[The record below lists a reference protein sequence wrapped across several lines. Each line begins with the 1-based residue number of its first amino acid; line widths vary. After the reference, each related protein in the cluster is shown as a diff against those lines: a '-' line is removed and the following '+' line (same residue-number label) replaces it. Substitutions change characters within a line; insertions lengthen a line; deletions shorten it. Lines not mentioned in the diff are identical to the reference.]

1 MKIDRDLATQHL
13 EYLGYQ
19 PGDNVYLRFFY
30 YTSDPRKNDDGGRK
44 LSDLNWEQIEKYQS
58 DGRGVYVVV
67 NGASGGHTDAD
78 IKNCC
83 AIFCEW
89 DDIPLAEQFE
99 KWSSI
104 GFVEPTFTVYSGDK
118 SMQPYWVFDEPI
130 AVEQWRELQQL
141 LITVMKADKS
151 NKNPSRV
158 FRLAGG
164 WHVKPDRE
172 PVKTEIVAD
181 SGIRYSYG
189 ELCSQL
195 LNLIPTSTPIFTPT
209 PTPTPAKEPTSAP
222 APVQEPQR
230 YKDITVPVPRA
241 ISLDS
246 ALGKAK
252 DFLGGVTTLR
262 NTSMATLARD
272 LIGTAAEF
280 QHLGQT
286 TNDDAYTLFI
296 DACRQ
301 CSPGNGWDEREWEQI
316 WASAVRSNPSSS
328 IAHKISHDAVENCI
342 KGEYWNSIK
351 GSRLNAGAVADEHTE
366 SLEISVPLPSN
377 LETEIDE
384 LLTRNLKESQLQ
396 IKILGIAQK
405 YRISSKEI
413 YKVYELQESE
423 KEQEESIE
431 DTANEV
437 AKLLASKS
445 VSLNMS
451 EILPETLAVPI
462 ERLATTLNLKPEGY
476 LLALMVQSGSLLK
489 ANTSTMLFP
498 QTQFSCN
505 PNYFGVTVGE
515 SSQKKTPILRAIISD
530 PMEKLLIASEQE
542 HQRACIVYEEVL
554 NQWKNSKDIDKGA
567 MPVAPAQKV
576 YAFNKATGEGIA
588 AQAQKLPQQ
597 SMLYLCDEL
606 AGAFKSANQYRGG
619 KGSDEEDLLEYW
631 SGGGA
636 VVLRVGGLATNVR
649 HVGLSIFGNIQ
660 PKVLAG
666 FLGDGDDNNGKFA
679 RFDFVQ
685 QPLAATSL
693 VEDAPSINLTP
704 MLTAIYERLDALPEQ
719 KFELDRTARQLF
731 IRFYNHCENQRISHP
746 KQGMRAMWGKAPLK
760 VGKIATIL
768 HCLHAAHLGLE
779 VSPKIS
785 LKTIRSAIKFIKFTI
800 DQALSLNLELCESVE
815 LAPNLAKIISLAD
828 RKKEPICIRE
838 IRSSFNSKY
847 RPPTGLIREWFGQ
860 LVAMGYGIVDAIR
873 GTFSLERPQRPQRPQ
888 NGSNPSQEPVE
899 NVHTNV
905 HTNVH
910 NVHPSV
916 HTNCNPTDGTTPEQI
931 KSKRTQQQENVD
943 VEQESG
949 RESGR
954 LCGRSK
960 AIQDNGYGENVD
972 VVDVVDVANED
983 LTELVNFIRTAIAE
997 GDREFAQNIQS
1008 ILTEVCS
1015 GGVVDRTQVW
1025 VALTAEEQAA
1035 LSALLTN
1042 ETSTPI
1048 PNTQSPIS
1056 ELTPETQTELIDPI
1070 DAQKIR
1076 DIAQIWWDEFYPE
1089 HTQSLIIQMFSWNSP
1104 GQKYSQTIINQWL
1117 ETEDELVNNR
1127 ITQLFTIKNSSHT
1140 EETP

>member
-1 MKIDRDLATQHL
+1 MKIDRTLASQHL

-19 PGDNVYLRFFY
+19 PGDNTYLRFFY
-30 YTSDPRKNDDGGRK
+30 HAWDPRKNGDSGRK
-44 LSDLNWEQIEKYQS
+44 ESTLNWEQIESYQA

-67 NGASGGHTDAD
+67 NGDKGGHTDAD
-78 IKNCC
+78 ISQCC

-104 GFVEPTFTVYSGDK
+104 GFVEPTFTVFSGDK

-130 AVEQWRELQQL
+130 APEQWRELQQL
-141 LITVMKADKS
+141 LIEVMKADRS

-172 PVKTEIVAD
+172 PAKTEIVGD
-181 SGIRYSYG
+181 SGIRYNFMDLQSRLVNLLVADTSRTII
-189 ELCSQL
+189 ENQL
-195 LNLIPTSTPIFTPT
+195 STPT
-209 PTPTPAKEPTSAP
+209 PTSAPTSISTPTSEPTPM
-222 APVQEPQR
+222 QEPQS
-230 YKDITVPVPRA
+230 YKDITVPVPIA
-241 ISLDS
+241 ISLEC

-252 DFLGGVTTLR
+252 EFLGGVTTLR

-280 QHLGQT
+280 QHLGQM

-296 DACRQ
+296 DACRR
-301 CSPGNGWDEREWEQI
+301 CSPGGGWGEGEWEQI

-328 IAHKISHDAVENCI
+328 IAHKISRDAVENCI

-351 GSRLNAGAVADEHTE
+351 VSIGQAVAHVHTE
-366 SLEISVPLPSN
+366 SAHASVPSARAIHELP

-413 YKVYELQESE
+413 LKVYELRESE
-423 KEQEESIE
+423 KEQEESAE

-445 VSLNMS
+445 GSLNMS
-451 EILPETLAVPI
+451 EILPETLAAPI

-476 LLALMVQSGSLLK
+476 LLALMVQCGSLLP

-505 PNYFGVTVGE
+505 PNYFGVSVGE
-515 SSQKKTPILRAIISD
+515 SSQKKTPVLNAIISA

-542 HQRACIVYEEVL
+542 YKTASIAYEEVL
-554 NQWKNSKDIDKGA
+554 NQWKNSKDTDKGA

-576 YAFNKATGEGIA
+576 YSFNKATGEGIA
-588 AQAQKLPQQ
+588 AQAQKLPHQ

-666 FLGDGDDNNGKFA
+666 FLGDGEDNNGKFA

-685 QPLAATSL
+685 QPLAATEL
-693 VEDAPSINLTP
+693 AEDAPSIDLTP
-704 MLTAIYERLDALPEQ
+704 MLTAIYEKLDALPE
-719 KFELDRTARQLF
+719 KRFELDRTARKLF

-779 VSPKIS
+779 VSPKIQIE
-785 LKTIRSAIKFIKFTI
+785 TIRSAIKFVKFTI

-815 LAPNLAKIISLAD
+815 LAPNLAKIITLAD
-828 RKKEPICIRE
+828 RKKEPICVRE
-838 IRSSFNSKY
+838 IRQSFNSKY

-888 NGSNPSQEPVE
+888 KGYEPCQEPVE

-910 NVHPSV
+910 NVHTNV
-916 HTNCNPTDGTTPEQI
+916 HHGPYHPTALTALTASTASTDPVVAPQPD
-931 KSKRTQQQENVD
+931 VD
-943 VEQESG
+943 VDQESG

-960 AIQDNGYGENVD
+960 AIQDKDFDENVD
-972 VVDVVDVANED
+972 VVDVVDVVDEEVA
-983 LTELVNFIRTAIAE
+983 ELVSFIRTALAE
-997 GDREFAQNIQS
+997 GDREFAQNIQG
-1008 ILTEVCS
+1008 ILREACKS
-1015 GGVVDRTQVW
+1015 DGADRFQVW
-1025 VALTAEEQAA
+1025 AA
-1035 LSALLTN
+1035 LS
-1042 ETSTPI
+1042 E
-1048 PNTQSPIS
+1048 S
-1056 ELTPETQTELIDPI
+1056 EQVAFTTLITPEIEAPLIEPI
-1070 DAQKIR
+1070 DAETIR
-1076 DIAQIWWDEFYPE
+1076 DIAQLWDEYYPE
-1089 HTQSLIIQMFSWNSP
+1089 HTQNLITQMFGWQSP
-1104 GQKYSQTIINQWL
+1104 GQKYSQEIINQWL
-1117 ETEDELVNNR
+1117 ETEDELVSDR
-1127 ITQLFTIKNSSHT
+1127 ITQLFAIRNSSKT

>member
-1 MKIDRDLATQHL
+1 MNSYLIDRDLATQHL
-13 EYLGYQ
+13 NYLGYQ

-30 YTSDPRKNDDGGRK
+30 HGSDTRKDGDEKLGIPKDKGRK

-67 NGASGGHTDAD
+67 NGADGGHTDDD

-99 KWSSI
+99 KWSEL
-104 GFVEPTFTVYSGDK
+104 GFVEPTFTVFSGDK

-130 AVEQWRELQQL
+130 AIEQWRELQQL
-141 LITVMKADKS
+141 LIEVMKADRS

-172 PVKTEIVAD
+172 PAKTEIVGD
-181 SGIRYSYG
+181 SGIRYNFMDLQIRLV
-189 ELCSQL
+189 ELAVATQ
-195 LNLIPTSTPIFTPT
+195 TSRVENYLSSDPT
-209 PTPTPAKEPTSAP
+209 PTPFVNIIARARAIAEPLK
-222 APVQEPQR
+222 
-230 YKDITVPVPRA
+230 YKDITVPVPMP
-241 ISLDS
+241 ISLNS
-246 ALGKAK
+246 ALGKSK
-252 DFLGGVTTLR
+252 EYLGGVSTLR
-262 NTSMATLARD
+262 NTSMASLARD

-280 QHLGQT
+280 QHLGQM

-296 DACRQ
+296 DACRR
-301 CSPGNGWDEREWEQI
+301 CSPGGGWGEGEWEQI

-328 IAHKISHDAVENCI
+328 IAHKISRDAVENCI

-351 GSRLNAGAVADEHTE
+351 VSIGQAVADEHTE
-366 SLEISVPLPSN
+366 SALVSVPSN

-413 YKVYELQESE
+413 LKVYELREAE

-437 AKLLASKS
+437 AKLLASQS
-445 VSLNMS
+445 GSLNMS

-542 HQRACIVYEEVL
+542 YQRANLAYEEDL
-554 NQWKNSKDIDKGA
+554 NQWKNNKDIDKGA

-660 PKVLAG
+660 PKVLAS
-666 FLGDGDDNNGKFA
+666 FIGDGDDNNGKFA

-685 QPLAATSL
+685 QPLAATKL

-704 MLTAIYERLDALPEQ
+704 MLTAIYEKLDALPEQ
-719 KFELDRTARQLF
+719 KFELARTARKLF
-731 IRFYNHCENQRISHP
+731 IKFYNHCENQRISHP

-779 VSPKIS
+779 VSPKIQIE
-785 LKTIRSAIKFIKFTI
+785 TIRSAIKFVKFTI

-815 LAPNLAKIISLAD
+815 LAPNLAKIITLAD

-997 GDREFAQNIQS
+997 GDREFAQNIQG
-1008 ILTEVCS
+1008 ILTEVCTS
-1015 GGVVDRTQVW
+1015 GAVDRTQVW

-1035 LSALLTN
+1035 LSELLTN
-1042 ETSTPI
+1042 E
-1048 PNTQSPIS
+1048 
-1056 ELTPETQTELIDPI
+1056 
-1070 DAQKIR
+1070 
-1076 DIAQIWWDEFYPE
+1076 
-1089 HTQSLIIQMFSWNSP
+1089 
-1104 GQKYSQTIINQWL
+1104 
-1117 ETEDELVNNR
+1117 
-1127 ITQLFTIKNSSHT
+1127 
-1140 EETP
+1140 

>member
-1 MKIDRDLATQHL
+1 MKIDRTRCTQHL
-13 EYLGYQ
+13 EYLGYK

-30 YTSDPRKNDDGGRK
+30 HSSDTRKDGDEKVGIPKDKGRK

-67 NGASGGHTDAD
+67 NGADGGHTDAD
-78 IKNCC
+78 IKSCC

-99 KWSSI
+99 KWSEL
-104 GFVEPTFTVYSGDK
+104 GFVEPTFTVFSGDK

-130 AVEQWRELQQL
+130 APEQWRELQTL
-141 LITVMKADKS
+141 LIEVMKADRS

-172 PVKTEIVAD
+172 PAKTEIVGD
-181 SGIRYSYG
+181 SGIRYNFMDLQIRLV
-189 ELCSQL
+189 ELAVATQTLRVENYLSD
-195 LNLIPTSTPIFTPT
+195 
-209 PTPTPAKEPTSAP
+209 PTPTPAPNITQPLK
-222 APVQEPQR
+222 
-230 YKDITVPVPRA
+230 YKDITVPVPMP
-241 ISLDS
+241 ISLNS
-246 ALGKAK
+246 ALGKSK
-252 DFLGGVTTLR
+252 EYLGGVSTLR
-262 NTSMATLARD
+262 NTSMASLARD

-280 QHLGQT
+280 QHLGQM

-296 DACRQ
+296 DACRR
-301 CSPGNGWDEREWEQI
+301 CSSGGGWGEGEWEQI

-328 IAHKISHDAVENCI
+328 IAHKISRDAVENCI

-351 GSRLNAGAVADEHTE
+351 VSIGQAVAHVHTE
-366 SLEISVPLPSN
+366 SAHASVPSN

-413 YKVYELQESE
+413 YKVYELRESE
-423 KEQEESIE
+423 KEQESIE

-437 AKLLASKS
+437 AKLLASQS
-445 VSLNMS
+445 GSLNMS
-451 EILPETLAVPI
+451 EILPETLAAPI
-462 ERLATTLNLKPEGY
+462 ERLAATLNLKPECY
-476 LLALMVQSGSLLK
+476 LLALLVQSGSLLK

-515 SSQKKTPILRAIISD
+515 SSQKKTPILKAIISA

-542 HQRACIVYEEVL
+542 YKTASIAYEEVL
-554 NQWKNSKDIDKGA
+554 NQWKNNKDTDKGA
-567 MPVAPAQKV
+567 MPQPPAQKV
-576 YAFNKATGEGIA
+576 YFFTKATGEGIA
-588 AQAQKLPQQ
+588 AQAQRLPHQ

-660 PKVLAG
+660 PKVLAN
-666 FLGDGDDNNGKFA
+666 FIGDGDDNNGKFA

-685 QPLAATSL
+685 QPLAATKL

-704 MLTAIYERLDALPEQ
+704 MLTAIYEKLDALPEQ
-719 KFELDRTARQLF
+719 KFELDRAARQLF
-731 IRFYNHCENQRISHP
+731 LRFNNYCENQRESHP

-779 VSPKIS
+779 TRPKIS
-785 LKTIRSAIKFIKFTI
+785 IETIRSAIKFIKFTT
-800 DQALSLNLELCESVE
+800 DQALSLNLEVCESVE
-815 LAPNLAKIISLAD
+815 LAPNLAKIITLAD

-888 NGSNPSQEPVE
+888 KGYEPCQEPVE

-910 NVHPSV
+910 NVHTNV
-916 HTNCNPTDGTTPEQI
+916 HHGPEHPTALIAPIANTAPTVTDAAPQPD
-931 KSKRTQQQENVD
+931 VD
-943 VEQESG
+943 ECG

-960 AIQDNGYGENVD
+960 AIQDKDFDENVD
-972 VVDVVDVANED
+972 VVDVVDVANEE
-983 LTELVNFIRTAIAE
+983 LTELVSFIRTAIAE
-997 GDREFAQNIQS
+997 GDREFAQNIQG
-1008 ILTEVCS
+1008 ILTEACS
-1015 GGVVDRTQVW
+1015 TDGELRKQVW
-1025 VALTAEEQAA
+1025 ATLSQAEQIAFAA
-1035 LSALLTN
+1035 LVNPLVIV
-1042 ETSTPI
+1042 EVP
-1048 PNTQSPIS
+1048 
-1056 ELTPETQTELIDPI
+1056 LIAPI
-1070 DAQKIR
+1070 DAETIR
-1076 DIAQIWWDEFYPE
+1076 DIAQLWDEYYPE
-1089 HTQSLIIQMFSWNSP
+1089 HIQNLITQMFGWQSP
-1104 GQKYSQTIINQWL
+1104 GQKYSQEIINQWL
-1117 ETEDELVNNR
+1117 ETEDELVRDR
-1127 ITQLFTIKNSSHT
+1127 ITQLFDIRNSSHT
-1140 EETP
+1140 KETP

>member
-1 MKIDRDLATQHL
+1 MNSYPLDRTRCTQHL
-13 EYLGYQ
+13 EYLGYK

-30 YTSDPRKNDDGGRK
+30 HSSDTRKDGDEKLGIPKDKGRK

-67 NGASGGHTDAD
+67 NGADGGHTDAD
-78 IKNCC
+78 IKSCC

-104 GFVEPTFTVYSGDK
+104 GFVEPTFTVFSGDK

-130 AVEQWRELQQL
+130 APEQWRELQQL
-141 LITVMKADKS
+141 LIEVMKADRS

-164 WHVKPDRE
+164 WHVKPGRE
-172 PVKTEIVAD
+172 PAKTEIVGD
-181 SGIRYSYG
+181 SGIRYNFMDLQIRLV
-189 ELCSQL
+189 ELAVATQ
-195 LNLIPTSTPIFTPT
+195 TSRVENYLSDPT
-209 PTPTPAKEPTSAP
+209 PTAP
-222 APVQEPQR
+222 NITQPLK

-241 ISLDS
+241 ISLEC
-246 ALGKAK
+246 ALGKSKA
-252 DFLGGVTTLR
+252 FLGGVTTLR

-280 QHLGQT
+280 LHLGQT
-286 TNDDAYTLFI
+286 TNGDAYTLFI
-296 DACRQ
+296 DACRR
-301 CSPGNGWDEREWEQI
+301 CSSGGGWGEGEWEQI
-316 WASAVRSNPSSS
+316 WNSAVRSNPSSS
-328 IAHKISHDAVENCI
+328 IAHKISRDAVENCI

-351 GSRLNAGAVADEHTE
+351 VSGPQAVADETSKNH
-366 SLEISVPLPSN
+366 PSD

-405 YRISSKEI
+405 YRMSSKEI
-413 YKVYELQESE
+413 LKVYELRESE
-423 KEQEESIE
+423 KEQEESAE

-437 AKLLASKS
+437 AKLLASQS
-445 VSLNMS
+445 GSLNMS
-451 EILPETLAVPI
+451 EILPETLAAPI
-462 ERLATTLNLKPEGY
+462 ERLAATLNLKPECY
-476 LLALMVQSGSLLK
+476 LLALLVQSGSLLK

-515 SSQKKTPILRAIISD
+515 SSQKKTPILRAIISA

-542 HQRACIVYEEVL
+542 YKTASIAYEEVL
-554 NQWKNSKDIDKGA
+554 NQWKNNKDTDKGA
-567 MPVAPAQKV
+567 MPQPPAQKV
-576 YAFNKATGEGIA
+576 YFFTKATGEGIA
-588 AQAQKLPQQ
+588 AQAQRLPHQ

-660 PKVLAG
+660 PKVLAN
-666 FLGDGDDNNGKFA
+666 FIGDGDDNNGKFA

-685 QPLAATSL
+685 QPLAATKL

-704 MLTAIYERLDALPEQ
+704 MLTAIYERLDALPQ
-719 KFELDRTARQLF
+719 QNFELDRAARQLF
-731 IRFYNHCENQRISHP
+731 LRFNNYCENQRESHP

-779 VSPKIS
+779 IEPKIS
-785 LKTIRSAIKFIKFTI
+785 IETVRSAIKFIKFTT
-800 DQALSLNLELCESVE
+800 DQALSLNLEVCESVE
-815 LAPNLAKIISLAD
+815 LAPNLAKIITLAD
-828 RKKEPICIRE
+828 RKKEPICVRE

-873 GTFSLERPQRPQRPQ
+873 GTFSLKRPQRPQRPQ
-888 NGSNPSQEPVE
+888 NGSNPLTEPVE

-910 NVHPSV
+910 NVHPEVVCSTAQV
-916 HTNCNPTDGTTPEQI
+916 GEDVGD
-931 KSKRTQQQENVD
+931 VD
-943 VEQESG
+943 VCG

-954 LCGRSK
+954 LCGRSEPL
-960 AIQDNGYGENVD
+960 QDKDFDENVD
-972 VVDVVDVANED
+972 VVDVVDVANEE
-983 LTELVNFIRTAIAE
+983 LTELVSFIRTAIAE
-997 GDREFAQNIQS
+997 GDREFAQNIQD
-1008 ILTEVCS
+1008 ILREACS
-1015 GGVVDRTQVW
+1015 TSATDGTDGELRKQVW
-1025 VALTAEEQAA
+1025 ATLSQIEQIAFTALV
-1035 LSALLTN
+1035 N
-1042 ETSTPI
+1042 
-1048 PNTQSPIS
+1048 
-1056 ELTPETQTELIDPI
+1056 PEVIVEAPLIEPI
-1070 DAQKIR
+1070 DAETIR
-1076 DIAQIWWDEFYPE
+1076 DIAQLWDEYYPE
-1089 HTQSLIIQMFSWNSP
+1089 HTQNLITQMFGWQSP
-1104 GQKYSQTIINQWL
+1104 GQKYSQEIINQWL
-1117 ETEDELVNNR
+1117 ETEDDSVRDR
-1127 ITQLFTIKNSSHT
+1127 ITQLFDIRNSSHT
-1140 EETP
+1140 KETP

>member
-222 APVQEPQR
+222 VQEPQR
-230 YKDITVPVPRA
+230 YKDITVPVPIA

-272 LIGTAAEF
+272 LIGSAAEF

-342 KGEYWNSIK
+342 KGEYWNCIK

-413 YKVYELQESE
+413 YKVYELLSAE
-423 KEQEESIE
+423 KEQEE
-431 DTANEV
+431 
-437 AKLLASKS
+437 
-445 VSLNMS
+445 
-451 EILPETLAVPI
+451 
-462 ERLATTLNLKPEGY
+462 
-476 LLALMVQSGSLLK
+476 
-489 ANTSTMLFP
+489 
-498 QTQFSCN
+498 
-505 PNYFGVTVGE
+505 
-515 SSQKKTPILRAIISD
+515 
-530 PMEKLLIASEQE
+530 
-542 HQRACIVYEEVL
+542 
-554 NQWKNSKDIDKGA
+554 
-567 MPVAPAQKV
+567 
-576 YAFNKATGEGIA
+576 
-588 AQAQKLPQQ
+588 
-597 SMLYLCDEL
+597 
-606 AGAFKSANQYRGG
+606 
-619 KGSDEEDLLEYW
+619 
-631 SGGGA
+631 
-636 VVLRVGGLATNVR
+636 
-649 HVGLSIFGNIQ
+649 
-660 PKVLAG
+660 
-666 FLGDGDDNNGKFA
+666 
-679 RFDFVQ
+679 
-685 QPLAATSL
+685 
-693 VEDAPSINLTP
+693 
-704 MLTAIYERLDALPEQ
+704 
-719 KFELDRTARQLF
+719 
-731 IRFYNHCENQRISHP
+731 
-746 KQGMRAMWGKAPLK
+746 
-760 VGKIATIL
+760 
-768 HCLHAAHLGLE
+768 
-779 VSPKIS
+779 
-785 LKTIRSAIKFIKFTI
+785 
-800 DQALSLNLELCESVE
+800 
-815 LAPNLAKIISLAD
+815 
-828 RKKEPICIRE
+828 
-838 IRSSFNSKY
+838 
-847 RPPTGLIREWFGQ
+847 
-860 LVAMGYGIVDAIR
+860 
-873 GTFSLERPQRPQRPQ
+873 
-888 NGSNPSQEPVE
+888 
-899 NVHTNV
+899 
-905 HTNVH
+905 
-910 NVHPSV
+910 
-916 HTNCNPTDGTTPEQI
+916 
-931 KSKRTQQQENVD
+931 
-943 VEQESG
+943 
-949 RESGR
+949 
-954 LCGRSK
+954 
-960 AIQDNGYGENVD
+960 
-972 VVDVVDVANED
+972 
-983 LTELVNFIRTAIAE
+983 
-997 GDREFAQNIQS
+997 
-1008 ILTEVCS
+1008 
-1015 GGVVDRTQVW
+1015 
-1025 VALTAEEQAA
+1025 
-1035 LSALLTN
+1035 
-1042 ETSTPI
+1042 
-1048 PNTQSPIS
+1048 
-1056 ELTPETQTELIDPI
+1056 
-1070 DAQKIR
+1070 
-1076 DIAQIWWDEFYPE
+1076 
-1089 HTQSLIIQMFSWNSP
+1089 
-1104 GQKYSQTIINQWL
+1104 
-1117 ETEDELVNNR
+1117 
-1127 ITQLFTIKNSSHT
+1127 
-1140 EETP
+1140 